1 MPGGDGTG
9 PMGMGSITGWRRGFC
24 AQPTGNRWFG
34 RFAGQGR
41 GWRNRFQTTGL
52 TGWQRNAS
60 DPSSIDPKAENRFL
74 KEQAEYLSNE
84 LEAIRSRINEI
95 EKEKEK

>member
-1 MPGGDGTG
+1 MVFARSPQGTAGLAVLPVKDEDGAIDS
-9 PMGMGSITGWRRGFC
+9 SI
-24 AQPTGNRWFG
+24 
-34 RFAGQGR
+34 
-41 GWRNRFQTTGL
+41 
-52 TGWQRNAS
+52 GWQRDAS
-60 DPSSIDPKAENRFL
+60 DPSNIDPKAENRFL